1 MLKPSC
7 NSAPAPC
14 SSWTLR
20 HVLRKQP
27 GAAPSSSAFPDPAKV
42 MTPEEQLQG
51 GWGSPPYQS
60 LRNKHN
66 RWAQVGEVHREGSA
80 AMLSAQE
87 EVGNAT
93 PVQIAL
99 GSLLVKW
106 R

>member
-1 MLKPSC
+1 
-7 NSAPAPC
+7 
-14 SSWTLR
+14 
-20 HVLRKQP
+20 
-27 GAAPSSSAFPDPAKV
+27 

-93 PVQIAL
+93 LVQIAL